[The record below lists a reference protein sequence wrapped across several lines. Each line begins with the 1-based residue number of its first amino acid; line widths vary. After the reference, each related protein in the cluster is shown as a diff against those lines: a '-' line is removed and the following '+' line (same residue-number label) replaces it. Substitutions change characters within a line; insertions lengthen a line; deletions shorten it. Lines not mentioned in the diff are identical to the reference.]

1 MVGGIALSETSL
13 NVVLLEHTPNPD
25 RLCAAAA
32 RQCYSARGASE
43 LLESLSNEEVGKLV
57 KMLLKSGHHS
67 VLEHAS
73 FTFAVEGISRA
84 CSHQLV
90 RHRIASYS
98 QQSQRYVNAGDF
110 NYIVPESIQGGQRKR
125 FEEFMGEAAELY
137 GEFVDSG
144 VKKED
149 ARFVLPNACET
160 KIVITMNC
168 RELLYFFEKRTCAR
182 AQWEIRAMAE
192 KMLELC
198 KQVSPL
204 IFENAGPSCVSKLEC
219 REEKSC
225 GKWKTIEGAIHR
237 K

>member
-1 MVGGIALSETSL
+1 MTETKL
-13 NVVLLEHTPNPD
+13 NVVLLEHTPDPD

-43 LLESLSNEEVGKLV
+43 LSQSLSREEIEKLI
-57 KMLLKSGHHS
+57 KMVVKSGHHS

-73 FTFAVEGISRA
+73 FTFAIEGISRA

-98 QQSQRYVNAGDF
+98 QQSQRYVKAGGF
-110 NYIVPESIQGGQRKR
+110 SYVIPPSIQGDHRKR
-125 FEEFMGEAAELY
+125 FQAFMGEAAKLY
-137 GEFVDSG
+137 AEIVDSG
-144 VKKED
+144 IKKED
-149 ARFVLPNACET
+149 ARFLLPNACET
-160 KIVITMNC
+160 KIVVSMNC
-168 RELLYFFEKRTCAR
+168 RELLHFFEKRTCTR

-198 KQVSPL
+198 QQVSPL
-204 IFENAGPSCVSKLEC
+204 IFSNAGPSCVSNLEC

-225 GKWKTIEGAIHR
+225 GKWKAIEGAVH
-237 K
+237 KK

>member
-1 MVGGIALSETSL
+1 MTETKL
-13 NVVLLEHTPNPD
+13 NVVLLEHTPDPD

-43 LLESLSNEEVGKLV
+43 LSQSLSREEIEKLIGMV
-57 KMLLKSGHHS
+57 VKSGHHS

-73 FTFAVEGISRA
+73 FTFAIEGVSRA

-98 QQSQRYVNAGDF
+98 QQSQRYVKAGGF
-110 NYIVPESIQGGQRKR
+110 AYVVPRTVKGTEREKE
-125 FEEFMGEAAELY
+125 FHDFMGKAAEFYSALLEA
-137 GEFVDSG
+137 GA
-144 VKKED
+144 KKED

-160 KIVITMNC
+160 KIVVTMNC
-168 RELLYFFEKRTCAR
+168 RELLHFFEKRTCAR

-198 KQVSPL
+198 KEVSPL
-204 IFENAGPSCVSKLEC
+204 IFSNAGPSCVSKLEC

-225 GKWKTIEGAIHR
+225 GKWKAIEGAVH
-237 K
+237 KN